1 MRKHYIYIY
10 IMDYKSKYLKYKKKY
25 LELKNI
31 QSGGERK
38 SPTQSATLYK
48 VGTKKKGNDGNT
60 WIVVMNKNRVKRWK
74 LYKKKQRLVKGAFN
88 RLSPKIK
95 KENKKIIQKLD
106 KIADLENKDAQAE
119 AFDKL
124 SLQFALDN
132 IESSNYKW
140 IKDDPHTIQ
149 KAIKYGL
156 RVPEYLFN

>member
-1 MRKHYIYIY
+1 
-10 IMDYKSKYLKYKKKY
+10 MDTYKIKYLKYKKKY
-25 LELKNI
+25 LNLKKI

-88 RLSPKIK
+88 RLSPRIK
-95 KENKKIIQKLD
+95 KENKDIVQKLD
-106 KIADLENKDAQAE
+106 KIANYVDKLENRDAEEE
-119 AFDKL
+119 AFEKL
-124 SLQFALDN
+124 SLQHALDN
-132 IESSNYKW
+132 IDSPNYNW
-140 IKDDPHTIQ
+140 IKNDPHTIQ

-156 RVPEYLFN
+156 RVPEYLLNKL

>member
-1 MRKHYIYIY
+1 
-10 IMDYKSKYLKYKKKY
+10 
-25 LELKNI
+25 
-31 QSGGERK
+31 
-38 SPTQSATLYK
+38 
-48 VGTKKKGNDGNT
+48 
-60 WIVVMNKNRVKRWK
+60 MNKNRVKRWK

-124 SLQFALDN
+124 SLQIALDN

-156 RVPEYLFN
+156 RVPEYLLKSL